1 MEALVPR
8 RTNCR
13 MPVTGAAKSEEE
25 EFVVVQNS
33 GVFGVDVVEDV
44 GVAQDGTW

>member
-13 MPVTGAAKSEEE
+13 MPVTGAAKSEGEAL
-25 EFVVVQNS
+25 VVVQNS
-33 GVFGVDVVEDV
+33 GVFGVEAVEDV
-44 GVAQDGTW
+44 GVAHDGTW